1 MWQLI
6 SSSLKPDTWLP
17 HYYVFASTTQYWFD
31 LSGYQPS
38 EHLIKELTSV
48 LKPNRRASKSKNSW
62 WGTQQSVW
70 ESWHLNL
77 RGAGHPGLMKRWVTK
92 KTRWWRRQRDISA
105 WVSLQLS
112 SLCHPQFTELC
123 PELKAQVLLLPQ
135 SQKLLPHPYL
145 PAPQL
150 STTHQAALSAPHVA
164 LKWPELMRNIC
175 PLLLNSAQT
184 HASDSFSLL
193 SFVSAATITFFFFNV
208 LSRGHYPTNCKEDI
222 GFVYLKSSVSE
233 VFQMSG
239 SATISQQSE
248 PLKIYDLLTSVSWR
262 YRKTEKIS
270 HTQQQM
276 PNT

>member
-1 MWQLI
+1 MLIELLQISKYRRKPTPCNCRSHLQAIHNASWDFTWLLMQVMERKEKFSEWQLI

-31 LSGYQPS
+31 LSGYQPY

-92 KTRWWRRQRDISA
+92 KPRWWRRQRDISA

-164 LKWPELMRNIC
+164 LKWPELMRNIG

-193 SFVSAATITFFFFNV
+193 SFVSAATITFFFLMCCLGV
-208 LSRGHYPTNCKEDI
+208 ITLQTAKRI
-222 GFVYLKSSVSE
+222 
-233 VFQMSG
+233 
-239 SATISQQSE
+239 
-248 PLKIYDLLTSVSWR
+248 
-262 YRKTEKIS
+262 
-270 HTQQQM
+270 
-276 PNT
+276 